1 MDHSTVGLRAGDWVE
16 VLSPEQ
22 VQATLD
28 GDGTLAGLPFM
39 PEMAR
44 LCGRRFRV
52 ARRVEKTCHDVHQG
66 GAREFRGNDV
76 VQLADVRCTG
86 AQHGDCN
93 RQCVIFWKEA
103 WLCRVAGEAA
113 ESLADTDVG
122 QSCSGQSCSGHSP
135 PIDALCQQLITID
148 LQGRYIC
155 QSSQLAQASALLST
169 PQRLRKVVREVQVG
183 NRSVW
188 QAVGVLL
195 WTTYWKGRAKCWGK
209 RPAGPCQQTPQESLH
224 LQPGEWVEVKSFEEI
239 RATLNARGLNRGLS
253 FEADMRPHC
262 GKRFRVHS
270 RLDKM
275 VLEENGELY
284 QTRNTVILEGINC
297 GCYFSWG
304 GCGRG
309 ERMYWREIWLKRVEG
324 QAAAAEVR

>member
-1 MDHSTVGLRAGDWVE
+1 MAHSTARLKAGDWVE

-22 VQATLD
+22 IQATLD
-28 GDGTLAGLPFM
+28 VDGTLAGLPFM

-44 LCGRRFRV
+44 LCGCRFRV

-66 GAREFRGNDV
+66 GAREFHGNDV

-86 AQHGDCN
+86 VEHGGCN
-93 RQCVIFWKEA
+93 RQCVIFWKDA
-103 WLCRVAGEAA
+103 WLRRIPSETAG
-113 ESLADTDVG
+113 LAGDAG
-122 QSCSGQSCSGHSP
+122 ANAGAGPLQPGRSQ
-135 PIDALCQQLITID
+135 PIDALCKQLVTID
-148 LQGRYIC
+148 PQGRYFC
-155 QSSQLAQASALLST
+155 QSSQLAQASVLLST

-188 QAVGVLL
+188 QAAGVLL
-195 WTTYWKGRAKCWGK
+195 WTTYWKGRAKWWGK
-209 RPAGPCQQTPQESLH
+209 RPAGPCRQTPEECLD
-224 LQPGEWVEVKSFEEI
+224 LQPGEWVEVKSFEQI

-270 RLDKM
+270 RLDQM

-284 QTRNTVILEGINC
+284 RTRNTVILEGVNC

-324 QAAAAEVR
+324 HAAAAEIR